1 MWRPLF
7 NQIWNQRRANT
18 WLWLE
23 LAMVT
28 TLLWYGIDLVYN
40 YEGAARLP
48 KGYDTDGVF
57 DLMVQTKP
65 LEAIES
71 ADNDRAGED
80 FTYLYNLIKDY
91 PGVEEVCAYY
101 GSVPY
106 TGESMFEGY
115 APHDD
120 STHVVK
126 CYIRYVT
133 PSYFKVFRLQ
143 PLAGQLD
150 EEHWTPAEFPM
161 PVLMSADLVDS
172 LFHLPNRADAV
183 GRTCFNPYW
192 LNNKDN
198 PVTSY
203 RVTAVLPRHKLND
216 YERYEPFIY
225 LPVSK
230 ALFWQHIALRV
241 APAHVAGFAERFRR
255 DMQSVFDRGIFYL
268 DYIRSYDDMKAAYDV
283 QQGTV
288 NYLNTAY
295 AVAAFF
301 VFNVFLC
308 VLATFWYRTHKRR
321 CEIALR
327 MAMGSSQTAVL
338 RYFLAEGLSLLLL
351 AAIPALVI
359 ALHLQM
365 ADLTVHTLV
374 DTSWERFL
382 VCFAGAVIM
391 LAGVIALSI
400 WYPAHRVMHIVPAE
414 ALHDE

>member
-1 MWRPLF
+1 MWKQLF

-65 LEAIES
+65 LEAIDG
-71 ADNDRAGED
+71 ADNERAGED

-115 APHDD
+115 APHND

-241 APAHVAGFAERFRR
+241 APAHVSGFAERFRC

-268 DYIRSYDDMKAAYDV
+268 DYIRPYSDMKAQCIPMRVGYLLVSYPKASLRDSLAYGNG
-283 QQGTV
+283 QQP
-288 NYLNTAY
+288 Y
-295 AVAAFF
+295 AGDALLSGRGVGAAVVGGSAGVDCRFQCSDGRPDCPYAGG
-301 VFNVFLC
+301 C
-308 VLATFWYRTHKRR
+308 VMGKVLWMFP
-321 CEIALR
+321 
-327 MAMGSSQTAVL
+327 GSS
-338 RYFLAEGLSLLLL
+338 G
-351 AAIPALVI
+351 
-359 ALHLQM
+359 
-365 ADLTVHTLV
+365 
-374 DTSWERFL
+374 
-382 VCFAGAVIM
+382 FAGVYHR
-391 LAGVIALSI
+391 AGYLVPRSSCHAH
-400 WYPAHRVMHIVPAE
+400 PARWSA
-414 ALHDE
+414 AR